1 MAQTVKL
8 KRSAVAVK
16 VPLTTDLALGE
27 LAVNTNDGVLYTLM
41 NDGTNKIVQL
51 GGQAVSATVTAG
63 TNAQGQGPLTSNL
76 NVVNTTTANPS
87 GVTLPTALLGKSVY
101 VFNRGTNPINVYPA
115 TGAQIDAL
123 GTNVSFQ
130 IAVGGWLQF
139 NATSL
144 TQWYSSVN
152 ASSTTVSDDTTTNA
166 TYYPVF
172 STVTSGAATLKVNST
187 GFNFNPFSSS
197 LSLTAPSGNPT
208 FKLFN
213 NTNSAPTVSLELQ
226 RGTNSV
232 WGADAFS
239 DYRLS
244 ATTSGQLA
252 LEHGLSGVTTE
263 RIRLLDTGRIL
274 LGGTTE
280 LTMAGGILPRVQV
293 SGSSFSNTSIGC
305 HRFSADTSSGVIYMS
320 KSRNAT
326 IGGHTLVNGGDTLG
340 LMNFAGSDGTQYLNG
355 VTLTASAEGTPTAS
369 SVPGRFTISTTP
381 EGASIPIERIRFRSD
396 GGVGIGGVGSNNN
409 ALSLLR
415 EAATPNY
422 TTLNISNLI
431 GKEVNG
437 SLISYIS
444 FPNFEAA
451 PFSLPLVFHYAA
463 GQTALSSGPIIDI
476 QHGFNAYSFL
486 TGGDT
491 NRGFFSNLAA
501 PVTGPFG
508 PFTVSTISSS
518 GTTVTVNTTVS
529 HALVNGQ
536 TVSVSA
542 LANATALVSGVSCTI
557 TTVGTT
563 DFTLIGAASNT
574 VGLSFVATGAGTG
587 SGTVTLNC
595 QGGGLTVAGSSG
607 TSFTYIA
614 TASATFA
621 NVTIVTGTV
630 VVSRRHNFYAAGTA
644 DNYFAGDTGFGVVNP
659 TQKIDVVGSGLF
671 RAATNQDGVLI
682 SGRAG
687 GTSSFNLIL
696 TPATLSA
703 NQTLTLPN
711 VTGTVV
717 TTGDTGSVTSAM
729 IATETI
735 ANTDVSL
742 TAAIAGTK
750 IAPNFGTQNIVTSG
764 LISGYLTPTAGTATA
779 GTAPLKFT
787 SGTNLTTPEDGAVEY
802 DGTYLY
808 VTPTQASG
816 RGHSGVF
823 QTFRL
828 TANGSALGPAI
839 ADYFGANSSINL
851 AAGSVYEIEYFAY
864 FQKLTAG
871 TLTWTHTASSAPT
884 LISSLHRAGP
894 VTGIA
899 AGAPTTLYTGS
910 RATTTAVF
918 GATASVSNNAFMAYE
933 FQTRVITNLATNFRL
948 RVTSSAGTVT
958 PQAGSFYTVR
968 QVSGTTGSFAA

>member
-1 MAQTVKL
+1 MANTIKIR
-8 KRSAVAVK
+8 RSAVASAT
-16 VPLTTDLALGE
+16 PTTTQLALGE
-27 LAVNTNDGVLYTLM
+27 LAINTFDGKLFLKKDNGTASIVEVGAPGSVSVTND
-41 NDGTNKIVQL
+41 
-51 GGQAVSATVTAG
+51 
-63 TNAQGQGPLTSNL
+63 
-76 NVVNTTTANPS
+76 NTTD
-87 GVTLPTALLGKSVY
+87 L
-101 VFNRGTNPINVYPA
+101 
-115 TGAQIDAL
+115 D
-123 GTNVSFQ
+123 
-130 IAVGGWLQF
+130 
-139 NATSL
+139 
-144 TQWYSSVN
+144 
-152 ASSTTVSDDTTTNA
+152 
-166 TYYPVF
+166 YYPVF
-172 STVTSGAATLKVNST
+172 ATTSSGATSLKVAST
-187 GFNFNPFSSS
+187 GLLYRPFSSS
-197 LSLTAPSGNPT
+197 LGLTAPSGTPT

-226 RGTNSV
+226 RGTNPV

-381 EGASIPIERIRFRSD
+381 EGASIPIERVRFRSD
-396 GGVGIGGVGSNNN
+396 GGVGIGGAGSNNN
-409 ALSLLR
+409 TLSLLR
-415 EAATPNY
+415 EAATANY
-422 TTLNISNLI
+422 TTLTASNLVR
-431 GKEVNG
+431 KEVNG
-437 SLISYIS
+437 SLIAFSS
-444 FPNFEAA
+444 FPSFEAA
-451 PFSLPLVFHYAA
+451 PFSLPLAYHYVA
-463 GQTALSSGPIIDI
+463 GQTALSSGPIIDL
-476 QHGFNAYSFL
+476 QHGFNVYSSL
-486 TGGDT
+486 TGGNA

-501 PVTGPFG
+501 PVAGPLG

-587 SGTVTLNC
+587 NGTVTLNC

-607 TSFTYIA
+607 TSFTYTA

-630 VVSRRHNFYAAGTA
+630 VVSSRHNFYAAGTA

-687 GTSSFNLIL
+687 GTGSFNAIL
-696 TPATLSA
+696 TPTTLSA
-703 NQTLTLPN
+703 NRTLTLPD
-711 VTGTVV
+711 TSGTVARV
-717 TTGDTGSVTSAM
+717 GGRSTGDLRPPAGS
-729 IATETI
+729 
-735 ANTDVSL
+735 
-742 TAAIAGTK
+742 
-750 IAPNFGTQNIVTSG
+750 
-764 LISGYLTPTAGTATA
+764 ATA
-779 GTAPLKFT
+779 DTAPLKFT
-787 SGTNLTTPEDGAVEY
+787 TGTNLTTPEAGAVEY
-802 DGTYLY
+802 DGTFFYE
-808 VTPTQASG
+808 TPTQASG

-828 TANGSALGPAI
+828 TANGAATTTTI
-839 ADYFGANSSINL
+839 ADYFGATSSINL
-851 AAGSVYEIEYFAY
+851 AANSVYEIEYFAY
-864 FQKLTAG
+864 FQKNTAG
-871 TLTWTHTASSAPT
+871 TLVWTLTASSAPT
-884 LISSLHRAGP
+884 LISSLWRAGP
-894 VTGIA
+894 VTGA
-899 AGAPTTLYTGS
+899 AGTPTTLFTIS
-910 RATTTAVF
+910 RGATTAAF
-918 GATASVSNNAFMAYE
+918 GATASISNSAFMTYG
-933 FQTRVITNLATNFRL
+933 FHTRVITNAATNFRL
-948 RVTSSAGTVT
+948 RVTNSAGTVT

-968 QVSGTTGSFAA
+968 QVSGTTGSFAV